1 MAGMKSAL
9 ELAME
14 KINAQQAQTEAAVS
28 LTDAQR
34 QEISDLRKQ
43 YDAKI
48 AEKDIM
54 LQADIRQLIQQCPL
68 RKRWLQRSSYVRS
81 FSKAKRLSRRS
92 WKQKSRPC
100 VPAHRRT
107 IPHATTTHDTPAW
120 RLVVGAYLAGWAAAA
135 AVARL
140 VLWGARRTGI
150 VIPLSSP

>member
-14 KINAQQAQTEAAVS
+14 KINAQQAPAETPVS

-54 LQADIRQLIQQCPL
+54 LQADIRQFIQRLPPQEALAAAQEL
-68 RKRWLQRSSYVRS
+68 REKFQHTKKALQEELEAKIATVRS
-81 FSKAKRLSRRS
+81 
-92 WKQKSRPC
+92 
-100 VPAHRRT
+100 
-107 IPHATTTHDTPAW
+107 HA
-120 RLVVGAYLAGWAAAA
+120 
-135 AVARL
+135 
-140 VLWGARRTGI
+140 
-150 VIPLSSP
+150 

>member
-14 KINAQQAQTEAAVS
+14 KINAQKAEVETVVA

-54 LQADIRQLIQQCPL
+54 
-68 RKRWLQRSSYVRS
+68 
-81 FSKAKRLSRRS
+81 
-92 WKQKSRPC
+92 
-100 VPAHRRT
+100 PA
-107 IPHATTTHDTPAW
+107 
-120 RLVVGAYLAGWAAAA
+120 G
-135 AVARL
+135 
-140 VLWGARRTGI
+140 
-150 VIPLSSP
+150 

>member
-14 KINAQQAQTEAAVS
+14 KINAQQSQAETTVS

-54 LQADIRQLIQQCPL
+54 LQANIRQLMQRQPPQEALVVAQELREQFQQT
-68 RKRWLQRSSYVRS
+68 KKALQEELEAKIATVRS
-81 FSKAKRLSRRS
+81 RA
-92 WKQKSRPC
+92 
-100 VPAHRRT
+100 
-107 IPHATTTHDTPAW
+107 
-120 RLVVGAYLAGWAAAA
+120 
-135 AVARL
+135 
-140 VLWGARRTGI
+140 
-150 VIPLSSP
+150 

>member
-14 KINAQQAQTEAAVS
+14 KINAQQVQTETAGS

-54 LQADIRQLIQQCPL
+54 LQADIRQLMQRLPPQEVLAAAHELRETFQQS
-68 RKRWLQRSSYVRS
+68 KKALQEELEAKIATVRS
-81 FSKAKRLSRRS
+81 RA
-92 WKQKSRPC
+92 
-100 VPAHRRT
+100 
-107 IPHATTTHDTPAW
+107 
-120 RLVVGAYLAGWAAAA
+120 
-135 AVARL
+135 
-140 VLWGARRTGI
+140 
-150 VIPLSSP
+150 

>member
-14 KINAQQAQTEAAVS
+14 KINAQKAQEETVVS

-54 LQADIRQLIQQCPL
+54 LQADIRQLIQ
-68 RKRWLQRSSYVRS
+68 
-81 FSKAKRLSRRS
+81 RRPP
-92 WKQKSRPC
+92 QE
-100 VPAHRRT
+100 AM
-107 IPHATTTHDTPAW
+107 
-120 RLVVGAYLAGWAAAA
+120 AAAQELREQFQLTKKALQEEMEAKIA
-135 AVARL
+135 AV
-140 VLWGARRTGI
+140 RTRA
-150 VIPLSSP
+150 

>member
-14 KINAQQAQTEAAVS
+14 KINAQQAQTETAVS

-54 LQADIRQLIQQCPL
+54 LQADIRQLMQRRPPQEALAAAQELHETFQQS
-68 RKRWLQRSSYVRS
+68 KKALQEELEAKIATVRS
-81 FSKAKRLSRRS
+81 RA
-92 WKQKSRPC
+92 
-100 VPAHRRT
+100 
-107 IPHATTTHDTPAW
+107 
-120 RLVVGAYLAGWAAAA
+120 
-135 AVARL
+135 
-140 VLWGARRTGI
+140 
-150 VIPLSSP
+150 